1 MTYVVDF
8 PAGSGPFPAIV
19 IAPGLR
25 YAMHRELFSLLADKA
40 VAAGFAVGRFNWRF
54 YESDPL
60 AGQPSSALQ
69 DELQQLKEVIGQL
82 RAESRVLPA
91 QVHVVGKSFG
101 SIIAWQALRDDA
113 ELKSGVLITPLFDEM
128 QDGKLCDVSATHYPG
143 LLAETRPLQIVCGD
157 NDPHCTVASLH
168 RIMDQAAANLTLRLL
183 RGDHLLQI
191 HTPDMQLLPHA
202 SAENLALAADAV
214 VQFLL
219 SQHSICSISN

>member
-1 MTYVVDF
+1 MTFVVDF
-8 PAGSGPFPAIV
+8 PAGSGSFPAIV

-40 VAAGFAVGRFNWRF
+40 VAAGFAVCRFNWCF

-69 DELQQLKEVIGQL
+69 DELEQLKEVIGQL

-101 SIIAWQALRDDA
+101 SIVAWQALRDDA
-113 ELKSGVLITPLFDEM
+113 ELKNGVLMTPLFDEM
-128 QDGKLCDVSATHYPG
+128 QDGQPCNVTDTYSPG
-143 LLAETRPLQIVCGD
+143 LLAESRPLQIVCGD
-157 NDPHCTVASLH
+157 NDPHCTVASVH
-168 RIMDQAAANLTLRLL
+168 RVANHAVANITLTLL

-191 HTPDMQLLPHA
+191 YAPDTQLLARA
-202 SAENLALAADAV
+202 SAENMALAADTV
-214 VQFLL
+214 VQFLTR
-219 SQHSICSISN
+219 QHSICSTNN